1 MIVHYH
7 NILSVV
13 EVSLGNAGAELFN
26 DDVIVQCCE
35 ESTLDDILVMSCTEV
50 GCMLLSTVD
59 DIPMMSC
66 TEVGYMLL
74 STVCDILVMSF
85 TMDEFVSLSTITYD
99 TESNMINC
107 ITSLVDT
114 VKHVVP
120 ES

>member
-1 MIVHYH
+1 MIVHHH
-7 NILSVV
+7 NILPVV
-13 EVSLGNAGAELFN
+13 EFSLGNAGAEVFN

-35 ESTLDDILVMSCTEV
+35 DKLAMSCTEV

-66 TEVGYMLL
+66 IKVGYMLL

-85 TMDEFVSLSTITYD
+85 TMDGFVSLSTITYD

-114 VKHVVP
+114 MKPEEP